1 MSVIQCADE
10 GTRKSRGGRHVR
22 LLLNVGS
29 ALWILGNVAAPALA
43 QERVGQTSL
52 SQTWDEIVR
61 QQKTAAPSAE
71 DIVVTASRIER
82 SGFDAPTPTTV
93 IGEQDFRLSASAN
106 IADVLNEI
114 PLFKAAV
121 TPSASTTAAGSAG
134 QNILSLRGLGPNR
147 TLVLVDGRRHVPSNA
162 GGTFNVN
169 IIPGGLIKRVEVV
182 TGGASAAWGSDAVAG
197 VVNLILDTKRTGLT
211 AEAQYGI
218 STYGDGGEYRLGLTY
233 GTEFAGGRGHFVVS
247 GEYADNA
254 GILAQS
260 DRPWGRAGWQVI
272 ANPAYRPGNGEFA
285 RLTVRNAHIANATEG
300 GLIVSPGP
308 FRNIEFGP
316 GGVPEPFVRGAHA
329 STSFMAG
336 GDGTNLGLDVTLQVP
351 VERQTLFGHVSYD
364 VSDAFSVFV
373 EASYGRTFS
382 EFNILPT
389 FDFGTIPIRSDN
401 AYLPATLRQDM
412 FDQGVAEL
420 RVGRLNTDFGYARSS
435 GENVT
440 KRGVFGL
447 TGELSPKWK
456 WDASVQYGR
465 THLVGGLKNSRLQAR
480 FVEAVDAV
488 IDPGT
493 GKPVCRSALA
503 NPGNGCVPLNI
514 FGKGS
519 PQGGALAYT
528 HADQRAVTDISQ
540 TVAAVSVNGQL
551 FSTWAGP
558 ISAAFGIE
566 YRREATDQSVDA
578 LTAAGSFTLQNPIPV
593 NGSFDV
599 REAYGELVI
608 PLAADTAWAR
618 ALDLDLAVRA
628 TDYSISGYVTTWKAG
643 LSYAIDDSLRLRA
656 TRSRD
661 IRAPNI
667 GELFSQ
673 TQTLFRT
680 VTDSLNGQQT
690 TIRMLRGGNPDL
702 SPERADTVTAGI
714 VYEPRWFPGFRAS
727 VDVYDIKIKRAVGSL
742 EAQDIINRCAGGA
755 EQLCPLIQ
763 RGAGGAI
770 ETVKATLINLNT
782 VKTRGIDFELGYRS
796 SLTDISNNLPGNISL
811 RLLGTYVDTLITD
824 DGITA
829 IDRAGDVGP
838 SVDGIPHWRWN
849 VSATYSGGPTTF
861 QILGRYVGGG
871 AYDHTYDAF
880 GIDDNRISG
889 RFYVDASIQYDLAG
903 KEGKGPQ
910 LILAV
915 NNLFNVDPPVA
926 PDSVFVPLAT
936 NKYLYDVVGRYASI
950 GVRFNID

>member
-1 MSVIQCADE
+1 MSAIQCADN
-10 GTRKSRGGRHVR
+10 GAAKTRDRRHAR
-22 LLLNVGS
+22 RLLNVGS
-29 ALWILGNVAAPALA
+29 ALCLISNAAAPALA
-43 QERVGQTSL
+43 QEGA
-52 SQTWDEIVR
+52 D
-61 QQKTAAPSAE
+61 KAAPSQAPASIDPQQETVAPSEE

-82 SGFDAPTPTTV
+82 GGFDAPTPTTV
-93 IGEQDFRLSASAN
+93 IGEQDFKLSASAN

-114 PLFKAAV
+114 PSFKAAV
-121 TPSASTTAAGSAG
+121 TPAASTTAAGSAG
-134 QNILSLRGLGPNR
+134 QNILSLRGLGPSR
-147 TLVLVDGRRHVPSNA
+147 TLVLVDGRRHVPSNS

-169 IIPGGLIKRVEVV
+169 VIPSGLIRRVEVV

-197 VVNLILDTKRTGLT
+197 VVNLILDTKRSGLT
-211 AEAQYGI
+211 AEAQYGV

-308 FRNIEFGP
+308 FQNIEFGP
-316 GGVPEPFVRGAHA
+316 GGVPEPFVRGGHA
-329 STSFMAG
+329 SSGFMAG
-336 GDGTNLGLDVTLQVP
+336 GDGTNLGLNVTLQVP
-351 VERQTLFGHVSYD
+351 VERQTLFGRASYD
-364 VSDAFSVFV
+364 VSDTLSVFA

-401 AYLPATLRQDM
+401 AYLSAGLRQDM
-412 FDQGVAEL
+412 LDQGVAEL
-420 RVGRLNTDFGYARSS
+420 RIGRLNTDFGYARSS

-440 KRGVFGL
+440 KRGVIGL
-447 TGELSPKWK
+447 EGELSPKWK

-488 IDPGT
+488 IDPAT
-493 GKPVCRSALA
+493 GRPVCRSALM

-519 PQGGALAYT
+519 PQADALAYI
-528 HADQRAVTDISQ
+528 HADQRAVTNISQ
-540 TVAAVSVNGQL
+540 TVAAFNVDGQP

-558 ISAAFGIE
+558 VSTAFGIE

-578 LTAAGSFTLQNPIPV
+578 STAAGGFTLQNPVPV

-608 PLAADTAWAR
+608 PLAANTAWAR

-680 VTDSLNGQQT
+680 VTDPLNGQQT

-714 VYEPRWFPGFRAS
+714 VYEPRWLPGFRAS
-727 VDVYDIKIKRAVGSL
+727 VDVYDIKIKQAVGSL

-755 EQLCPLIQ
+755 TQLCSLIQ
-763 RGAGGAI
+763 RGAGNSI
-770 ETVKATLINLNT
+770 EAVKATLINLNT
-782 VKTRGIDFELGYRS
+782 LKTRGIDFELSYRS
-796 SLTDISNNLPGNISL
+796 SLAAISEKLPGDISL

-861 QILGRYVGGG
+861 QVLGRYVGGG
-871 AYDHTYDAF
+871 AYDHSYDAF
-880 GIDDNRISG
+880 GIDDNRISS

-910 LILAV
+910 LFLAI
-915 NNLFNVDPPVA
+915 NNLFNIDPPVA

-936 NKYLYDVVGRYASI
+936 NKYIYDVVGRYASI
-950 GVRFNID
+950 GFRFKID